1 MQLLRSSKRVVSFVL
16 VWFALFLGVSTATAA
31 IKSDQLQMVCSP
43 GGVMKWVDTDGQEA
57 ALEIG
62 PGMDCPLCASVS
74 VPAPAAVKA
83 FEKLSPLAHALRTIA
98 AAHIASSTAPPC
110 LRADLRA
117 SPKPSQWRLLDA
129 GLWLITACCAGL

>member
-1 MQLLRSSKRVVSFVL
+1 MQFLRSSKRVVSFVL
-16 VWFALFLGVSTATAA
+16 VWFALFLGASTATAA

-74 VPAPAAVKA
+74 VPAPAAVEA
-83 FEKLSPLAHALRTIA
+83 FEKLSPLAHALQTIA
-98 AAHIASSTAPPC
+98 AAHIASSTAPP
-110 LRADLRA
+110 L
-117 SPKPSQWRLLDA
+117 PSR
-129 GLWLITACCAGL
+129 GPPSVS